1 MARYNYISAKVINFG
16 KWYWI
21 AFVLF
26 MCTYFFFDRINKYNS
41 STRVQGI
48 VINDLWDGYPS
59 KYNNKVGWYPQ
70 FQFIYKGTLYTS
82 ADLNS
87 NAKKGENVIIIFS
100 HSNPTTA
107 KIYSF
112 FRFWFS
118 IREIM
123 LGVVIA
129 GFFYLII
136 LVADQY
142 NQFLKEEQRRKK
154 EKNKH

>member
-1 MARYNYISAKVINFG
+1 MTFGMGTHQSIITKLVGTHNFN
-16 KWYWI
+16 
-21 AFVLF
+21 LF
-26 MCTYFFFDRINKYNS
+26 IRALCI
-41 STRVQGI
+41 RVPILILMQ
-48 VINDLWDGYPS
+48 
-59 KYNNKVGWYPQ
+59 
-70 FQFIYKGTLYTS
+70 
-82 ADLNS
+82 
-87 NAKKGENVIIIFS
+87 KKGENVIIIFS